1 MKSVIIY
8 HRSHAAKEPG
18 CIPTSCLGPPGARA
32 VRRCPR
38 IFRCHFFFCVKEF
51 FNAYIHVRKFL
62 RVYVGCLCV
71 CVCVRVFVYVCHCK
85 SSLCVCVV
93 CVWCKVCVCVCVCV
107 CVWCLCVCVFTH
119 TWFLLDARQ
128 NAAVVD
134 SRGDVYWPSKVPPHA
149 PEHLPPTITPART
162 CPHDARTG
170 CAKEKYRYR

>member
-1 MKSVIIY
+1 MKSIIIY

-38 IFRCHFFFCVKEF
+38 IFRSHFFFCVKEF

-107 CVWCLCVCVFTH
+107 CVWCLCVCVCVYTHLIFTCC
-119 TWFLLDARQ
+119 TPKRCCCRFARGCVLTFQ
-128 NAAVVD
+128 
-134 SRGDVYWPSKVPPHA
+134 S
-149 PEHLPPTITPART
+149 PPT
-162 CPHDARTG
+162 CS
-170 CAKEKYRYR
+170 